1 MKFIP
6 GNHIAL
12 LKNGA
17 AFFPAL
23 ESAIDTAIT
32 DIRLETYIFH
42 ADSAGTRVA
51 EALIRAANRGV
62 NVQVLIDGFGSRTT
76 LPQFFKQMQAAGVRF
91 DSFVP
96 VHTLFDFRR
105 HRVRRMH
112 RKIVLI
118 DGRTGFVGGINIIDD
133 FTESLSQ
140 THPRFD
146 YAVKID
152 GPILADIYPSVQ
164 QLWQAVQRFNPKRCR
179 SKYVPPAVSPAAT
192 GAAALAF
199 VVRDNFRH
207 RRDIE
212 RAYQRAIAGATK
224 DVLIVNSYFLPGR
237 RLRNVLMAASRRGVV
252 VTILLQGLA
261 DHPLMQMASRALYDK
276 LLAAGILIY
285 EYQPAM
291 LHGKVAVVDGV
302 WSTVGSSNLDPFS
315 LLLNRE
321 ANVVVQ
327 DAEFADSLRVSVM
340 DEIAR
345 NATQLNFARWQQRS
359 VWLRMKSWLALGL
372 ARLVTGFMG
381 EKHE

>member
-1 MKFIP
+1 MKFVP
-6 GNHIAL
+6 GNRITL
-12 LKNGA
+12 LKNGGE
-17 AFFPAL
+17 FFPAL
-23 ESAIDTAIT
+23 ESAIDAAIT

-51 EALIRAANRGV
+51 DALIRAANRGV
-62 NVQVLIDGFGSRTT
+62 NVQVLIDGFGSRTS
-76 LPQFFKQMQAAGVRF
+76 LPQLFKQMQAAGVRF
-91 DSFVP
+91 DSFKP

-133 FTESLSQ
+133 FTKNLSK

-146 YAVKID
+146 YAAKIE
-152 GPILADIYPSVQ
+152 GPILAEIYPSVQ
-164 QLWQAVQRFNPKRCR
+164 QLWMAVQRFNPKRSR
-179 SKYVPPAVSPAAT
+179 TKHVPPAVSPAPTGGAT
-192 GAAALAF
+192 IAF

-212 RAYQRAIAGATK
+212 RAYQRAIAGAAK
-224 DVLIVNSYFLPGR
+224 EVIIVNSYFLPGR
-237 RLRNVLMAASRRGVV
+237 RLRNVLMAASRRGVI

-261 DHPLMQMASRALYDK
+261 DHPLMQMASRALFDK

-327 DAEFADSLRVSVM
+327 DAVFADSLRVSLM

-345 NATQLNFARWQQRS
+345 NATQLSFARWQQRGL
-359 VWLRMKSWLALGL
+359 WQRAKSWLALAL

-381 EKHE
+381 EKHD